1 MNKMQK
7 LLTIFLLSVLSI
19 VSGAECLYASNH
31 EPQAE
36 QSEQVQMVLKGKIG
50 KYPITM
56 VFTSNCWDDN
66 VQGYYYYNSRP
77 KTHFTLKC
85 MKHELVD
92 SNNLS
97 YVEYQVNFE
106 EYTPK
111 GNHTGTFE
119 GVLFNRAGVS
129 TTYSG
134 TFTNSKGKTFDFMVQ
149 HLDQ

>member
-1 MNKMQK
+1 MQK
-7 LLTIFLLSVLSI
+7 FLTILVLSVLSI
-19 VSGAECLYASNH
+19 VGGIEFMYAYNSVD
-31 EPQAE
+31 QTE
-36 QSEQVQMVLKGKIG
+36 QPEQEQMVLKGTIG

-56 VFTSNCWDDN
+56 VFTSNYWDDGL
-66 VQGYYYYNSRP
+66 QGYYYYNSRP

-85 MKHELVD
+85 KKHELED
-92 SNNLS
+92 SNNLT
-97 YVEYQVNFE
+97 YVQYGVILE

-134 TFTNSKGKTFDFMVQ
+134 TFTNSKGKTFEFMVQ
-149 HLDQ
+149 HQDQ